1 MIRFKTIL
9 RLVGVLLG
17 IESLM
22 LAISAGVSYYYQDDA
37 LHSFLISTLI
47 TLVAGLTLF
56 FIGHKAPRQF
66 TRRDG
71 YVLVTF
77 SWLSFTIF
85 GTLPYLIGGHIP
97 NVSDA
102 FFESMS
108 GITSTG
114 STILTDIDSM
124 PHGLLFWRC
133 FTQWLGG
140 LGILMFTLAILPI
153 FGSRSLQVF
162 AAEVSGPTRSKVTP
176 RIGVTAKW
184 LWSLY
189 AGFTIIVFGLLLLG
203 GMSPFDSICHAFS
216 TTGTG
221 GFSTHQESIGYYHSA
236 YIEYVI
242 TLFMFICGINF
253 NLQLMFLQR
262 KFRKFSDDTEL
273 RFYLCSVIVLTLIIT
288 LILFARTGMGGEESF
303 RKALFQVVSL
313 HTSSGL
319 ATSDIMTWPAVGWG
333 LLIIPMMIGA
343 CAGSTSGGMKMIR
356 WVVLM
361 KTVKNEFRHI
371 LHPYA
376 VLPVRINKQ
385 AVAPQLI
392 STVMGFTML
401 YFIIVVICTL
411 IFMVMGLPFIEAVG
425 CVVSP
430 LSNMGPGLSS
440 TGHEFQWNLLPDAGK
455 WLVSFLMLLGRLELF
470 TILIL
475 FNPHFWNRN

>member
-1 MIRFKTIL
+1 MIHFKTIL
-9 RLVGVLLG
+9 RMVGILLG
-17 IESLM
+17 IEALM
-22 LAISAGVSYYYQDDA
+22 LALSGAVSFYYRDA
-37 LHSFLISTLI
+37 AQWSFAISTLI
-47 TLVAGLTLF
+47 TAAAGLLLYY
-56 FIGHKAPRQF
+56 IGRNAPRQF
-66 TRRDG
+66 NRRDG

-77 SWLSFTIF
+77 SWLSFTLF
-85 GTLPYLIGGHIP
+85 GMLPFLIGGHIP
-97 NVSDA
+97 SVADA
-102 FFESMS
+102 FFEAMS

-114 STILTDIDSM
+114 STILTDIDNM

-140 LGILMFTLAILPI
+140 LGILLFTLAILPI

-189 AGFTIIVFGLLLLG
+189 AGFTMIVFGLLLLG

-253 NLQLMFLQR
+253 NLQLMFLNR
-262 KFRKFSDDTEL
+262 KFRKFADDTEL
-273 RFYLCSVIVLTLIIT
+273 RFYVGSVVGLTLIIT
-288 LILFARTGMGGEESF
+288 VLLFAMTGMGGEESF
-303 RKALFQVVSL
+303 RKSLFQVVSL
-313 HTSSGL
+313 HTSSGF
-319 ATSDIMTWPAVGWG
+319 ATDNVMGWPSVAWG
-333 LLIIPMMIGA
+333 LLVVPMMIGA

-356 WVVLM
+356 WVVLV

-392 STVMGFTML
+392 STVMAFTML

-411 IFMVMGLPFIEAVG
+411 IFMLMGLPFVEAVG

-440 TGHEFQWNLLPDAGK
+440 NGEEFLWCNLPDAGK
-455 WLVSFLMLLGRLELF
+455 WLVSFLMLFGRLELF

-475 FNPHFWNRN
+475 FNPNFWEQT

>member
-9 RLVGVLLG
+9 RLVGILLG
-17 IESLM
+17 IETLM
-22 LAISAGVSYYYQDDA
+22 LAISGSVSYYYQDDDVQ
-37 LHSFLISTLI
+37 SFLIATAL
-47 TLVAGLTLF
+47 TAVAGLTLF
-56 FIGHKAPRQF
+56 LIGRKAPRQF

-71 YVLVTF
+71 YVLVTL

-85 GTLPYLIGGHIP
+85 GTVPYVIGGHIP
-97 NVSDA
+97 SITDA

-133 FTQWLGG
+133 FSQWMGG
-140 LGILMFTLAILPI
+140 LGILMFTLAILPV
-153 FGSRSLQVF
+153 FGSSSLQVF

-184 LWSLY
+184 LWTMY
-189 AGFTIIVFGLLLLG
+189 AGFTVIVFVLLLLG

-242 TLFMFICGINF
+242 TFFMFVCGINF

-262 KFRKFSDDTEL
+262 KFRKFAYDTEL
-273 RFYLCSVIVLTLIIT
+273 RFYLSSVVGLTVIIT
-288 LILFARTGMGGEESF
+288 IILYIQMGMGGEESF

-319 ATSDIMTWPAVGWG
+319 ATSDIMTWPSVAWG
-333 LLIIPMMIGA
+333 LLVIPMMIGA

-356 WVVLM
+356 WVVLV

-371 LHPYA
+371 LHPFA

-401 YFIIVVICTL
+401 YFLIVVICTL
-411 IFMVMGLPFIEAVG
+411 IFLAMGLPFVEAVG

-430 LSNMGPGLSS
+430 LSNMGPGLSAS
-440 TGHEFQWNLLPDAGK
+440 GHEFQWHLLPDAGK

-470 TILIL
+470 SILIL

>member
-1 MIRFKTIL
+1 MINFKTIL
-9 RLVGVLLG
+9 RMVGILLG
-17 IESLM
+17 IETLM
-22 LAISAGVSYYYQDDA
+22 LALSGAVSFYYRDDA
-37 LHSFLISTLI
+37 LMSFLIATAL
-47 TLVAGLTLF
+47 TAAAGAALYAV
-56 FIGHKAPRQF
+56 GRKAPRQF

-71 YVLVTF
+71 YVMVTLC
-77 SWLSFTIF
+77 WLAFTLF
-85 GTLPYLIGGHIP
+85 GMTPYLAGGHIP
-97 NVSDA
+97 SVTDA
-102 FFESMS
+102 FFETMS

-124 PHGLLFWRC
+124 PRGLLFWRC

-140 LGILMFTLAILPI
+140 LGILMFTLAILPV
-153 FGSRSLQVF
+153 FGSSSLQVF

-189 AGFTIIVFGLLLLG
+189 LGFTVVAFVLLMLG

-221 GFSTHQESIGYYHSA
+221 GFSTHQQSIGYYHSA

-242 TLFMFICGINF
+242 TLFMFVCGINF
-253 NLQLMFLQR
+253 NLQLLFLQR
-262 KFRKFSDDTEL
+262 KFRKFADDTEL
-273 RFYLCSVIVLTLIIT
+273 RFYVCSVIGLTLLIA
-288 LILFARTGMGGEESF
+288 LILFGTSGMGGEEAF
-303 RKALFQVVSL
+303 RKSLFQVVSM
-313 HTSSGL
+313 HTSSGF
-319 ATSDIMTWPAVGWG
+319 ATSDVMAWPSVAWG

-376 VLPVRINKQ
+376 VLPVRINRQ
-385 AVAPQLI
+385 AVAPQLV

-401 YFIIVVICTL
+401 YFIIVVVCTL
-411 IFMVMGLPFIEAVG
+411 LFMLMGLPFTEAVG

-430 LSNMGPGLSS
+430 LSNMGPGLSTS
-440 TGHEFQWNLLPDAGK
+440 GQEFQWSLLPAAGK

-470 TILIL
+470 SVLIL
-475 FNPHFWNRN
+475 FNPNFWRQ

>member
-1 MIRFKTIL
+1 MIRFKTIF
-9 RLVGVLLG
+9 RLVGILLG
-17 IESLM
+17 IETLM
-22 LAISAGVSYYYQDDA
+22 LAISSGVSFCYQDDA
-37 LHSFLISTLI
+37 LQSLIISTI
-47 TLVAGLTLF
+47 VTCVAALTLF
-56 FIGHKAPRQF
+56 LIGRKAPRQF

-71 YVLVTF
+71 YVLVTL
-77 SWLSFTIF
+77 SWLAFTIF

-97 NVSDA
+97 SVTDA

-133 FTQWLGG
+133 FTQWMGG
-140 LGILMFTLAILPI
+140 LGILMFTLAILPV
-153 FGSRSLQVF
+153 FGSSSLQVF

-189 AGFTIIVFGLLLLG
+189 AGFTILVFVLLLLG

-221 GFSTHQESIGYYHSA
+221 GFSTHQESIAYYHSA

-262 KFRKFSDDTEL
+262 KFRKFADDTEL
-273 RFYLCSVIVLTLIIT
+273 RYYLSSVVGLTLLIT
-288 LILFARTGMGGEESF
+288 LILFAQTGMGGEEAF
-303 RKALFQVVSL
+303 RKSLFQVVSL
-313 HTSSGL
+313 HTSSGFS
-319 ATSDIMTWPAVGWG
+319 TSDIMAWPSVAWG
-333 LLIIPMMIGA
+333 LLVVPMMIGA

-385 AVAPQLI
+385 AVAQQLI
-392 STVMGFTML
+392 STVMAFCML

-411 IFMVMGLPFIEAVG
+411 IFMVMGLPFTEAVG

-430 LSNMGPGLSS
+430 LSNMGPGLSTS
-440 TGHEFQWNLLPDAGK
+440 GHEFQWHLLPDVGK
-455 WLVSFLMLLGRLELF
+455 WIVSFLMLLGRLELF
-470 TILIL
+470 SILIL
-475 FNPHFWNRN
+475 FNPNFWNRN